1 MFQELFKLMIS
12 RKLWS
17 RQLFTSLGFRTN
29 GLYCNIKLLSR
40 GPWPHRSPEQQCCL
54 QASQHHPSYPFSCS
68 FKLVCF
74 LFSFTKRTKKKP
86 LKITTKL
93 RNCRGIFP
101 HIHIHTHEYNL
112 CLVHTPENLKIPI
125 SNAMYK
131 YHCLFCFD
139 HIILFVCKIGFVVTL
154 FRPHAV
160 ITSINLIHPYIL

>member
-1 MFQELFKLMIS
+1 MA
-12 RKLWS
+12 
-17 RQLFTSLGFRTN
+17 TSLTRAAMLSAGISTSS
-29 GLYCNIKLLSR
+29 KLSLFMLIQTS
-40 GPWPHRSPEQQCCL
+40 L
-54 QASQHHPSYPFSCS
+54 
-68 FKLVCF
+68 F
-74 LFSFTKRTKKKP
+74 LIQFYKKNQKNP

-131 YHCLFCFD
+131 YQCLFCFD

-160 ITSINLIHPYIL
+160 ITSINLIHPNTL

>member
-1 MFQELFKLMIS
+1 MVYTVISNYYQEAHGHIAHPSSNVVWCSILLTFHLYNCRFKFM
-12 RKLWS
+12 
-17 RQLFTSLGFRTN
+17 QV
-29 GLYCNIKLLSR
+29 
-40 GPWPHRSPEQQCCL
+40 
-54 QASQHHPSYPFSCS
+54 SQHHPSYPFSCS

-154 FRPHAV
+154 FRTHAV